1 MLTRIQ
7 GLLVC
12 LALGVTAVFASAT
25 SHAADIYD
33 AAVQHAGRS
42 ADDLKRDES
51 EHPAELLRL
60 TGIKSGMRVAD
71 VMAGGGYY
79 SELLSYLVGP
89 SGHVLLLNNTAY
101 DKWSEGGWEKRLA
114 GNRSTAE
121 GIPGSANGATTE
133 AQRRESREAP
143 TARRGTRG
151 NRLPNVEHRTVDLQ
165 HLDLPD
171 HSLDALL
178 LIKVYHDFYWIDT
191 DPKAVWPKMD
201 AAVVLDQ
208 LTRVLKPGGVVLLE
222 DHSAKAGTGSAD
234 AGTLHRIEEAYTV
247 RDFEKRGFKLIGRSD
262 LLRRPQDERTLV
274 SYTSPG
280 LGKTDRFVLVF
291 RKNAR

>member
-7 GLLVC
+7 GVLVC
-12 LALGVTAVFASAT
+12 LALGGTAVFASAA

-60 TGIKSGMRVAD
+60 TGIKPGMRVAD

-101 DKWSEGGWEKRLA
+101 DRWSEGGWEKRLA

-121 GIPGSANGATTE
+121 GIPGSANGA
-133 AQRRESREAP
+133 
-143 TARRGTRG
+143 TRG

-178 LIKVYHDFYWIDT
+178 LIKVYHDFYWVDT
-191 DPKAVWPKMD
+191 DPKAVWPKMT
-201 AAVVLDQ
+201 AALVLDQ
-208 LTRVLKPGGVVLLE
+208 LTRVLKPGGIVLLE

-234 AGTLHRIEEAYTV
+234 AGTLHRIDEAYTV
-247 RDFEKRGFKLIGRSD
+247 RDFEKRGFKLMGKSD

-291 RKNAR
+291 RKNGS

>member
-12 LALGVTAVFASAT
+12 LALGIIAVFASAA

-33 AAVQHAGRS
+33 TAVQHAGRS
-42 ADDLKRDES
+42 ADDLQRDQS

-114 GNRSTAE
+114 A
-121 GIPGSANGATTE
+121 
-133 AQRRESREAP
+133 
-143 TARRGTRG
+143 
-151 NRLPNVEHRTVDLQ
+151 NRLPDVEHRTVDLQ
-165 HLDLPD
+165 HLDLPAN
-171 HSLDALL
+171 SLDALL

-208 LTRVLKPGGVVLLE
+208 LTRVLKPGGIVLLE

-234 AGTLHRIEEAYTV
+234 AGTLHRIDEAYTV
-247 RDFEKRGFKLIGRSD
+247 RDFEKRGFKLVGKSD

-291 RKNAR
+291 RKNAS

>member
-7 GLLVC
+7 GLLVS

-101 DKWSEGGWEKRLA
+101 DQWSEGGWEKRLA

-291 RKNAR
+291 RKNAS

>member
-7 GLLVC
+7 GVLVC
-12 LALGVTAVFASAT
+12 LVLAGTAVFASAA

-42 ADDLKRDES
+42 ADDLKRDQS

-121 GIPGSANGATTE
+121 GIPGSANGAT
-133 AQRRESREAP
+133 
-143 TARRGTRG
+143 RG

-178 LIKVYHDFYWIDT
+178 LIKVYHDFYWIDA
-191 DPKAVWPKMD
+191 DPKATWPKMD

-234 AGTLHRIEEAYTV
+234 AGTLHRIDEAYTV
-247 RDFEKRGFKLIGRSD
+247 RDFEKRGFKLIGKSD

-291 RKNAR
+291 RKNAS